1 MGKQAIGIHTT
12 NYNKRYDTFSHILHY
27 IQRPL
32 INTIIT
38 KYLEGNDIQNLIF
51 YGPAGTGKTTLA
63 KLLTKNL
70 NCEYLYINASDER
83 GIETIRDKVSGFAS
97 TMSFKPLKVVIL
109 DEADFLTIQA
119 QASLRNVIETFS
131 KSTRFILTCN
141 YVERIIDP
149 LQSRCQVLKIVPPSK
164 GEVAKHLFKVLSKEV
179 IQHSNDDLKN
189 IVNQYYPD
197 VRKMLNVCQ
206 MNIKITDN
214 QGIPSFDLVL
224 DKQTLVSSN
233 YIDKVIEL
241 LPSKK
246 SFKDIRQVIAD
257 SNVQDFEALYKAL
270 YERMDEY
277 TSRPAEAIIIIEE
290 YMYHSNFRI
299 DKEINIMACISKL
312 LEISGKV
319 VL

>member
-1 MGKQAIGIHTT
+1 MEITT
-12 NYNKRYDTFSHILHY
+12 NNSLWVEKYRPNTLENY
-27 IQRPL
+27 IGNEHLKGTMERFL
-32 INTIIT
+32 
-38 KYLEGNDIQNLIF
+38 KENDIQNLIF
-51 YGPAGTGKTTLA
+51 YGTAGTGKTTLA
-63 KLLTKNL
+63 KLLVNNL
-70 NCEYLYINASDER
+70 ECEYLYINASDER

-149 LQSRCQVLKIVPPSK
+149 LQSRCQVIKIVPPSK
-164 GEVAKHLFKVLSKEV
+164 GEVAKHVFHILSKEN
-179 IQHSNDDLKN
+179 IQHNNEDLKF
-189 IVNQYYPD
+189 IVNHYYPD
-197 VRKMLNVCQ
+197 VRKMLNACQ
-206 MNIKITDN
+206 MSCRVVAVPDE
-214 QGIPSFDLVL
+214 QGIPALELELS
-224 DKQTLVSSN
+224 DKNLVSSN
-233 YIDKVIEL
+233 YINKVIEL
-241 LPSKK
+241 LPNKK
-246 SFKDIRQVIAD
+246 SFKQIRQVIAD
-257 SNVQDFEALYKAL
+257 SNVQDFEALYRTL

-299 DKEINIMACISKL
+299 DKEINVMACISKL
-312 LEISGKV
+312 LDISGKV